1 MYRKNSEGHK
11 SFALLHC
18 YVKLKNCEKWR
29 LTRLNLAKEKDGAVD
44 LDAPLN
50 ASAGRPVGNKAAK
63 AAALE
68 AASAEKAQTS
78 INKCLAEVSST
89 LLIRDA
95 KADERWATLFERQA
109 EKMKMEKERAVV
121 EKERA
126 LLEKE
131 RTTTKKRKDD
141 FMLLTASTAGMDPR
155 VMAAHNYYKDMIL
168 AEIDAKIAAAAA
180 APATSP
186 AAAPSAGASASAS
199 TPASASASSPATASA
214 DRPATAS
221 ASPTEQPDGDAVL
234 LDGPTVTQDAPPFS
248 SNPFL

>member
-1 MYRKNSEGHK
+1 M
-11 SFALLHC
+11 LHC

-29 LTRLNLAKEKDGAVD
+29 LTRLNMAKEKAGAVD

-50 ASAGRPVGNKAAK
+50 ASAGRPVGHKAEK

-68 AASAEKAQTS
+68 AAFADKTQTS
-78 INKCLAEVSST
+78 INKCLADVSSN
-89 LLIRDA
+89 LLICDA

-109 EKMKMEKERAVV
+109 EKMQMEKERAV
-121 EKERA
+121 
-126 LLEKE
+126 LEKE

-186 AAAPSAGASASAS
+186 AAAPSEGAFASAS

-221 ASPTEQPDGDAVL
+221 ASPTEQPDGDAEVVL

-248 SNPFL
+248 SNLFFV